1 MEASYLISIHF
12 GNMCSKVGK
21 SKNCFLFDTADLS
34 KNLHWQNMSSKTSN
48 EGKSSSSAGSKT
60 SIVKKLTKNVI
71 KEVCSFLHPTHLK
84 CCCFISNQKST
95 KN

>member
-12 GNMCSKVGK
+12 GTGLFRLEGK
-21 SKNCFLFDTADLS
+21 KFDTADQKS
-34 KNLHWQNMSSKTSN
+34 LHWQNMSSKTSN